1 MFIKIMLRYFDNH
14 DSNIY
19 EDLYHI
25 EHLDNFSHARV
36 SYPSKW
42 MVSFISEIKCV
53 LMISI
58 TTQMK
63 MSSSQNHE
71 E

>member
-1 MFIKIMLRYFDNH
+1 MFIIIMLSYFDNH
-14 DSNIY
+14 ENNIY

-42 MVSFISEIKCV
+42 MVSFISENQMRINDFHYCSNENV
-53 LMISI
+53 FI
-58 TTQMK
+58 TK
-63 MSSSQNHE
+63 S
-71 E
+71 